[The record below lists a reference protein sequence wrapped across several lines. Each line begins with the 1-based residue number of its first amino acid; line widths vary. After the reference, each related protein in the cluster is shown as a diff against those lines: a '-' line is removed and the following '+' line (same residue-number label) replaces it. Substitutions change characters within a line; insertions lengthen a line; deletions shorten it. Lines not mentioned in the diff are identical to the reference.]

1 MKTQILTI
9 AAVITLALSTSKT
22 TYASVIK
29 DNASTE
35 LADVKH
41 INKIELRGNVEL
53 YVSNGSEENVKVYN
67 RYYTESALVQNQNG
81 TLRISS
87 YKNEKLV
94 VWVTA
99 ADLRNI
105 TAYDNAIVK
114 SFGNLTGIELEV
126 NLYNHASADLN
137 MDAYSAN
144 INVNDFATANLAGN
158 VTDCN
163 LKYNQAASVNS
174 TKFTADKMVR
184 TVNNDTFAKAEQ
196 LTGL

>member
-9 AAVITLALSTSKT
+9 AAVLTLALSTSKT
-22 TYASVIK
+22 TYASTVK
-29 DNASTE
+29 VNASTE

-41 INKIELRGNVEL
+41 ISKIELRGNVEL
-53 YVSNGSEENVKVYN
+53 YVSNGTAENVKVYN
-67 RYYTESALVQNQNG
+67 RYYAESALVQNQNG

-87 YKNEKLV
+87 YKAEKLV

-99 ADLRNI
+99 SDLRNI
-105 TAYDNAIVK
+105 TAYDNSSIK
-114 SFGNLTGIELEV
+114 SFGDLTGIELEV
-126 NLYNHASADLN
+126 NLYNHASADLKMN
-137 MDAYSAN
+137 AYSAN

-163 LKYNQAASVNS
+163 LNYNQAATVNS
-174 TKFTADKMVR
+174 TKFTTDKMVR
-184 TVNNDTFAKAEQ
+184 TVNNYTFSKAEQ

>member
-9 AAVITLALSTSKT
+9 ATVLTLALATSKT
-22 TYASVIK
+22 TYASTVK

-53 YVSNGSEENVKVYN
+53 YVSNGAEENVKVYN
-67 RYYTESALVQNQNG
+67 RYYKESALVQSQNG
-81 TLRISS
+81 TLRITS

-99 ADLRNI
+99 ADLRSI
-105 TAYDNAIVK
+105 TAYDNASVK
-114 SFGNLTGIELEV
+114 SFGNLSGIELEV
-126 NLYNHASADLN
+126 SLYNHASADLK
-137 MDAYSAN
+137 MDAYTAN
-144 INVNDFATANLAGN
+144 INVNDFATANLSGN

-163 LKYNQAASVNS
+163 LKYNQAATVNS
-174 TKFTADKMVR
+174 AKFTTDKIVR
-184 TVNNDTFAKAEQ
+184 TVSYDGFAKAEQ